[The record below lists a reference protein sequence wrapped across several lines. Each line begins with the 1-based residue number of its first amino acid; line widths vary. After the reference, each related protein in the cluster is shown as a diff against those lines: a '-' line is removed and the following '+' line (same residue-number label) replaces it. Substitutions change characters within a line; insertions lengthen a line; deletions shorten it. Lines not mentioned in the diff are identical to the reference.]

1 MARNHNKNM
10 KFLSNVLAVIT
21 GLLIFCVICFF
32 ILAGIVAITAGESK
46 VETEENSLLHINL
59 ENVVIVE
66 RAIEEE
72 FDFAALGSFGNIPTV
87 GLNQI
92 KKAIAT
98 AKNDSNIKGIY
109 LQSGNVFSGQ
119 VLLTEIRHELE
130 AFKESGKFIIS
141 YSEIFSEKGYYL
153 SSIADEVYLNPLGIL
168 EFNGLSTEMV
178 FLKGLFEKMEVKP
191 IIFRVGEFKSAV
203 EPFLLEQ
210 MSPESRLQTES
221 YLNDLN
227 NFSLQAI
234 SESRSIPQD
243 RITEINDQMLVR
255 DNQDAVDLGLV
266 DGLWYDDQVKDLLRE
281 KLGLE
286 EDGDIKSINITT
298 INETAETENRLSKNR
313 IAVIVADGEIV
324 SGNEEG
330 VISSE
335 LFLNEIRKARK
346 DKDIKAI
353 VLRVNSP
360 GGSVLASEVI
370 WRELSEAQKDKPL
383 IASMSDVAASGGYYI
398 SAPADTI
405 VAHPNTITGSIGI
418 FGLWFNAQG
427 LLNNKLGITTDVVKT
442 GELSD
447 FMSMARELSELEK
460 TIVQNDVEE
469 GYDTFITRVAEG
481 RGMSK
486 DAVLEVASGR
496 VWSGLQ
502 AKKNGLVDVLGGLD
516 DAIQIAATK
525 AGVEDDYR
533 VLYYPEQK
541 TMLEKLLSDFSK
553 DIQVLYRQFKMG
565 STYFLFQQIE
575 MAKKYEGIMVRLPY
589 DIVIK

>member
-502 AKKNGLVDVLGGLD
+502 AKDNGLVDVLGGLD

-589 DIVIK
+589 DIHIQ